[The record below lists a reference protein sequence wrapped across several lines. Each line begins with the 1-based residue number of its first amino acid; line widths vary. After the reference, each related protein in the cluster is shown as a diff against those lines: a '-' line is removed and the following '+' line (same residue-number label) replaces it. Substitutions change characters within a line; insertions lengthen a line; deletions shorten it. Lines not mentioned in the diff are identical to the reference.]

1 MHTRSVSVPCASTSG
16 GARARASA
24 RANVRALAR
33 PRARALARAGT
44 LKRERTR
51 AATSAR
57 EGEGKEKGWLG
68 KARESGTRGDGHA
81 PASLS
86 RNTRNANAALSGAQR
101 DILRVGNARA
111 HPARED
117 EGKGEGEVTRGAGK
131 GGKGEGAGGKACRAT
146 RTTQAPR

>member
-1 MHTRSVSVPCASTSG
+1 MHTRSGSVPCASTCG

-33 PRARALARAGT
+33 PRALARAGT

-57 EGEGKEKGWLG
+57 EGERKEKGWLG
-68 KARESGTRGDGHA
+68 KAREKRHKGDGHA

-146 RTTQAPR
+146 RTTHAPR

>member
-68 KARESGTRGDGHA
+68 KAREKRHKGGWARARKLVAQH
-81 PASLS
+81 
-86 RNTRNANAALSGAQR
+86 AQR
-101 DILRVGNARA
+101 KRRA
-111 HPARED
+111 FW
-117 EGKGEGEVTRGAGK
+117 
-131 GGKGEGAGGKACRAT
+131 RAT
-146 RTTQAPR
+146 RHLARGQRAGAPRAGG